1 MLWKELSSSQ
11 MWSLSDYHN
20 MDEVIRCTNEAMMR
34 RQVQDNQVEMSAAK
48 REHRFMNQPQSS
60 FYKSRKRLK
69 QLQLQI
75 PDKVNM
81 CLCGLLSLSLSV
93 HLICCIE
100 VFFSLIL
107 LMQSP
112 DLLNVDG
119 RYFYFLGLLD
129 GDGVWL
135 FALQVIMC
143 SSCVF
148 TALLLYLGSRNE
160 ISLLIL
166 PHLFWQYAYIVV
178 SSIISTVLMML
189 GFYRKML
196 LPSSIVLSLML
207 LIPAVFEIWW
217 SNLTICYYRHLT
229 TKNEYKLRSA
239 MESSALSSDLV
250 STPI

>member
-1 MLWKELSSSQ
+1 MECFRKSSTPLILLPFVYNF
-11 MWSLSDYHN
+11 SL
-20 MDEVIRCTNEAMMR
+20 
-34 RQVQDNQVEMSAAK
+34 
-48 REHRFMNQPQSS
+48 
-60 FYKSRKRLK
+60 
-69 QLQLQI
+69 LQ
-75 PDKVNM
+75 NM

-100 VFFSLIL
+100 VFFSLVL

-112 DLLNVDG
+112 DLLTVDG

-135 FALQVIMC
+135 FALQVISELC

-148 TALLLYLGSRNE
+148 TALLLYLGSKNE

-178 SSIISTVLMML
+178 SLMSCISVLVML
-189 GFYRKML
+189 GFYGKML
-196 LPSSIVLSLML
+196 IPSSIVLSLML
-207 LIPAVFEIWW
+207 LIPGAGFEIWW
-217 SNLTICYYRHLT
+217 SNLTLCYYRHLK
-229 TKNEYKLRSA
+229 TKNEYKLRLA
-239 MESSALSSDLV
+239 LESNTLSPDLV